1 MFRNAT
7 QLFSL
12 ILPLK
17 QKDNY
22 NQKRPPPLPPLLS
35 AALVYSVTR
44 QDPYRQNISFASK
57 NPNRVEDNELII
69 FS

>member
-17 QKDNY
+17 QKDDY
-22 NQKRPPPLPPLLS
+22 NQKRPPPLPPPPERRPC
-35 AALVYSVTR
+35 VFCY
-44 QDPYRQNISFASK
+44 
-57 NPNRVEDNELII
+57 
-69 FS
+69 

>member
-17 QKDNY
+17 QKDDN
-22 NQKRPPPLPPLLS
+22 NQKRPPPLPPPS

-44 QDPYRQNISFASK
+44 QDPYPQNISSIHPA
-57 NPNRVEDNELII
+57 V
-69 FS
+69 